1 MRNTCFK
8 PARSLEPGKISG
20 FACLL
25 TLLILLG
32 QHPVAAQGIIPGRGS
47 FQLDVDVA
55 RFYGD
60 STQTYVEFYYDILEN
75 ILAYKPDSG
84 RFLGA
89 VKMKLEI
96 RKDSVSV
103 EKKEWTV
110 PHSIADTS
118 RLIAGQKLVG
128 IEAFGL
134 PSGNYSFFLSSYD
147 LADPS
152 RRDSLTGPLPIP
164 EFSKTKESFSDIEFC
179 TSIQQSTNKQSM
191 YYKNTLEVIPNASR
205 LYGIGLP
212 IIYYYTELYNLMQG
226 QSSADLDIHSA
237 AIDASGREVV
247 SHDKSKSRLHNS
259 SVEVGTLNISSL
271 RGGTYIFRISL
282 LDSARNTLAY
292 SAKKF
297 FVYKPGGPADSTTQ
311 VTGMD
316 VSTSD
321 YIAMGDSALDR
332 EFACA
337 KYVASD
343 LEQQQYKTLTDTQ
356 AKRKFLFEFWR
367 RRDLDPITPTN
378 EYKEEYFR
386 RIDYAVKNLT
396 IGPREGWRTDRG
408 RVYIVY
414 GAADEVERFP
424 SSGESLPYEIWHYNN
439 LQGGVIFVFVD
450 RTGMGEYEL
459 VHSTHRDELHDESWY
474 DRYAQRMR

>member
-1 MRNTCFK
+1 MRNTRFK
-8 PARSLEPGKISG
+8 TSHPANARQFGRLLFLVSLM
-20 FACLL
+20 
-25 TLLILLG
+25 ILLG
-32 QHPVAAQGIIPGRGS
+32 AALSDSQGTIRGRGS

-60 STQTYVEFYYDILEN
+60 STQTYVELYYDILEN

-84 RFLGA
+84 RFIGA
-89 VKMKLEI
+89 VNIRLEV
-96 RKDSVSV
+96 RKDSAIVT
-103 EKKEWTV
+103 KKEWTV
-110 PHSIADTS
+110 PHTIDDTS

-128 IEAFGL
+128 IEGFGL
-134 PSGNYSFFLSSYD
+134 PSGSYSFSISAYD
-147 LADPS
+147 VADPS
-152 RRDSLTGPLPIP
+152 RRDSLTAPLPLP
-164 EFSKTKESFSDIEFC
+164 EFSRERESFSDVEFC

-191 YYKNTLEVIPNASR
+191 YYKNTLEVVPNASR

-212 IIYYYTELYNLMQG
+212 IIYYYTELYNLIQG
-226 QSSADLDIHSA
+226 RSSADLDIHSA
-237 AIDASGREVV
+237 AIDAAGREVV
-247 SHDKSKSRLHNS
+247 SHDKPKSRLHNS

-282 LDSARNTLAY
+282 LDSAKNTLAFT
-292 SAKKF
+292 AKKF
-297 FVYKPGGPADSTTQ
+297 FVYRPGVPADSNAQ
-311 VTGMD
+311 FAAMD
-316 VSTSD
+316 VSTSE
-321 YIAMGDSALDR
+321 YVVMGDSALDR

-343 LEQQQYKTLTDTQ
+343 LEQQQYKTLTDVP

-367 RRDLDPITPTN
+367 RRDIDPMTPTN
-378 EYKEEYFR
+378 EYKEEYFH
-386 RIDYAVKNLT
+386 RIDYAVRNLT
-396 IGPREGWRTDRG
+396 VGQREGWKTDRG

-414 GAADEVERFP
+414 GPADEVERFP

-450 RTGMGEYEL
+450 RTGMGEYEQ

-474 DRYAQRMR
+474 DRYAQRMH